1 MLTKRKKANAIK
13 DVKMHDTDT
22 GSAESQI
29 AILSRRI
36 EEVTSHLKTH
46 KKDNHSRRGLIQM
59 VADRRSHLQYLSKN
73 KPERHKTVVKKL
85 GLRA

>member
-13 DVKMHDTDT
+13 EVQMHDTDT
-22 GSAESQI
+22 GSAGSQI
-29 AILSRRI
+29 AILTRRI

-59 VADRRSHLQYLSKN
+59 VADRRTHLKYLEKN
-73 KPERHKTVVKKL
+73 QPTTHKTVVKKL
-85 GLRA
+85 GLRG